1 MQRHL
6 WAQKQSWRSRRKN
19 KHVFEVKF
27 LDVSAETQRDRKVS
41 NQANAIKINL
51 MDQEGNKSSEPQIN
65 GAKERGEN
73 GMGEGM
79 TPQMRAKEQIEK
91 GEKDAIGEEMERC
104 IIEKET
110 RAD

>member
-1 MQRHL
+1 MGTETKLEEQEG
-6 WAQKQSWRSRRKN
+6 KN
-19 KHVFEVKF
+19 KHVCDLREVKF

-73 GMGEGM
+73 GMREGM